1 MKGSLAA
8 SLAFHAAILI
18 AALVVLPSPRN
29 EAPLVEA
36 IQVDISNIGDVT
48 KKMAMA
54 ADAEKV
60 EKPKGKKA
68 EIIKKADP
76 AAVIDKEEKKT
87 KEAKAAP
94 PPEPEQPK
102 QEEQKKA
109 EPPKPAEPKKE
120 AEPKPPDPEPL
131 KDLIK
136 DTVMA
141 DEAAAKAAEQKKIE
155 EQKKAEEKKKADEK
169 KKAEEKKKLEA
180 KKAAEAKKKAEKLDV
195 AKLEDIL
202 NSDALLDKDSNKK
215 TTNASESTADGTPT
229 KGEANLQG
237 ADDQLVGT
245 IIDALVSKVKQCWSV
260 PPGAREANMSIKVHF
275 QLNQDG
281 TLIGTPDVQNYSADP
296 IFDAT
301 ARSAVAALIQC
312 QAYELPQD
320 RYDLWKDNTLDF
332 NPNLMFQG

>member
-18 AALVVLPSPRN
+18 AALVVLPNRGLE
-29 EAPLVEA
+29 EAKPVEA
-36 IQVDISNIGDVT
+36 IMVDITTIGDVT
-48 KKMAMA
+48 KKMAMSK
-54 ADAEKV
+54 DAEKPV
-60 EKPKGKKA
+60 DKPKSAKA
-68 EIIKKADP
+68 EIIKKPEPTAK
-76 AAVIDKEEKKT
+76 IDKTEVTTAKPSKPKT
-87 KEAKAAP
+87 EPDP
-94 PPEPEQPK
+94 PPE
-102 QEEQKKA
+102 KKV
-109 EPPKPAEPKKE
+109 E
-120 AEPKPPDPEPL
+120 AKPPEPVPPDSDPL

-136 DTVMA
+136 DTLK
-141 DEAAAKAAEQKKIE
+141 DTPEPKPEKKVE
-155 EQKKAEEKKKADEK
+155 PKPEKKVEPKPDKPKPEKKKE
-169 KKAEEKKKLEA
+169 
-180 KKAAEAKKKAEKLDV
+180 KKAEKLDV

-202 NSDALLDKDSNKK
+202 NSDALVNKENDQK
-215 TTNASESTADGTPT
+215 TTNASESTDTGTPA

-245 IIDALVSKVKQCWSV
+245 IVDALVSKVKQCWSV
-260 PPGAREANMSIKVHF
+260 PPGAREANMSIRIHF
-275 QLNQDG
+275 ALNQDG
-281 TLIGTPDVQNYSADP
+281 TIAGTPEVQNYTADP